1 MSTTL
6 ETSYQPIQPFSGDL
20 GEEETPQESGVM
32 IHVVPESG
40 KARWNHIEDLDSFFA
55 RMYHYHQKHGFMCM
69 MLQETLELVQFIF
82 IVVFSTFLLHC
93 VDYQVLFR
101 NENPGGGGTDPGKG
115 SIRKVSLADAVIPA
129 GECLASL
136 DAVTWICIFVAIIF
150 WFLRAIK
157 VLYHLFQFWEIK
169 SFFNTALKI
178 NDVDLDNLTWHEVQ
192 KRVREVQ
199 LEQQMCIHKQ
209 DLSELDIYHRIL
221 RFKNY
226 MVAMVNKSLLPVKI
240 KIPGIGETV
249 FLTRGLKYNIELLL
263 FWGPWSPFENNW
275 HLKEDFKKVVKRKEL
290 ARRLS
295 KQILW
300 VGIANLV
307 LCPIILLWQ
316 ILFSFFNYAE
326 VIKREPSSLGS
337 RCWSL
342 YGRLYLRHFNELDHE
357 LNARL
362 NRAYRPASKYMAI
375 FTSPLM
381 AVIAKNITFVAGAQL
396 AVLVL
401 LSVYDEDVLTVDHV
415 LTAITVLGVIVAI
428 SRAFIPD
435 ENMVWCPE
443 ALMTAVLA
451 HAHYL
456 PDGWRGR
463 AHTST
468 VRLHFS
474 QLFQYKAVYLLEE
487 LLSPLLTPF
496 ILCFHIRKRAL
507 DIVDFYRNFTVEVV
521 GVGDV
526 CSFAQMDVRRHGQP
540 TWQSP
545 LLSQQSPPEV
555 PNQPPA
561 APSEEDQLA
570 AMQAEN
576 GKTELSLVHFTLT
589 NPEWR
594 MPPGAEDFVEALRR
608 QARRDVVGGEGTASP
623 WLHLHTNPL
632 YSSLHSVSSLG
643 VGYGS
648 LVASALGGL
657 PGPSGWP
664 PHVSFAPQMSTDTA
678 ERMSPRQRS
687 MHPSHTQG
695 PVRKGL
701 SRAEGPLQSSDG
713 RSLLLSLHQVRGT
726 PLTQSAYGL
735 EGGASPTGLISGLAP
750 QSHWL
755 PEVVPELTVAD
766 MSLGTLYLHELHHRQ
781 VSRLHGYSSLG
792 GSEAGISLWQQR
804 RPQERIPTT
813 QAVLTESQMLSGIM
827 ERRADEA
834 ERTPLLVSTISPLSS
849 RRGQTD

>member
-1 MSTTL
+1 MSATL
-6 ETSYQPIQPFSGDL
+6 ETSYQPIQPFPGDL

-69 MLQETLELVQFIF
+69 MLQETLELLQFIF
-82 IVVFSTFLLHC
+82 IVVFTTFLFHC

-101 NENPGGGGTDPGKG
+101 DEKPRGNIPGTSLSNGT
-115 SIRKVSLADAVIPA
+115 IHKVSLGDAVIPF
-129 GECLASL
+129 GECMAHLGAL
-136 DAVTWICIFVAIIF
+136 TWIFILVAMVF
-150 WFLRAIK
+150 WFLRFIK
-157 VLYHLFQFWEIK
+157 VLYHLIQFWEIK

-178 NDVDLDNLTWHEVQ
+178 DDSELDNLTWHEVQ

-226 MVAMVNKSLLPVKI
+226 MVAMVNKSLLPVRLN
-240 KIPGIGETV
+240 IPIIGETV

-275 HLKEDFKKVVKRKEL
+275 HLKEDFKKLIKRKEL

-300 VGIANLV
+300 IGIANFV
-307 LCPIILLWQ
+307 LCPVILLWQ

-381 AVIAKNITFVAGAQL
+381 AVIAKNIAFVTGALL

-401 LSVYDEDVLTVDHV
+401 LTVYDEDVLTVDHV

-428 SRAFIPD
+428 CRAFIPD
-435 ENMVWCPE
+435 ENLVWCPE

-463 AHTST
+463 AHTSS
-468 VRLHFS
+468 VRSHFS

-487 LLSPLLTPF
+487 LLSPLVTPF

-540 TWQSP
+540 TWQMP
-545 LLSQQSPPEV
+545 LFTQHTPPEQPPSQQS
-555 PNQPPA
+555 
-561 APSEEDQLA
+561 SGGEDRVIP
-570 AMQAEN
+570 MQAEN

-594 MPPGAEDFVEALRR
+594 MPPVAEDFVEALRR
-608 QARRDVVGGEGTASP
+608 QAQRDVVGENGGSP

-632 YSSLHSVSSLG
+632 YSSLHSISSLG

-648 LVASALGGL
+648 LVASALGGGHG
-657 PGPSGWP
+657 GPSAWP
-664 PHVSFAPQMSTDTA
+664 PFAQQQESAGDRT
-678 ERMSPRQRS
+678 SPRQRS
-687 MHPSHTQG
+687 MGPGYTPA
-695 PVRKGL
+695 PVRKGM
-701 SRAEGPLQSSDG
+701 SRAEGPMQSSDG
-713 RSLLLSLHQVRGT
+713 RSLLLSIHQARGT
-726 PLTQSAYGL
+726 PVVQSAYGL
-735 EGGASPTGLISGLAP
+735 DVNSPSLLPGLSP
-750 QSHWL
+750 QGQWG

-781 VSRLHGYSSLG
+781 MSRGLNYSGVAGGEGGVSV
-792 GSEAGISLWQQR
+792 WQR
-804 RPQERIPTT
+804 RNQERAP
-813 QAVLTESQMLSGIM
+813 SQPMALAQMSGIV
-827 ERRADEA
+827 EGADEA
-834 ERTPLLVSTISPLSS
+834 ERMPLLITGTSPLSS
-849 RRGQTD
+849 QRGQMD